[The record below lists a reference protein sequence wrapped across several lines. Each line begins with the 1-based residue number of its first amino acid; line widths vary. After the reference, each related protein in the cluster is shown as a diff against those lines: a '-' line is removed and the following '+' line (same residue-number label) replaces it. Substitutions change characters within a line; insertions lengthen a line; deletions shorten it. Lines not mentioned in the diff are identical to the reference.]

1 MARNE
6 IQRLYLGSEADPV
19 AAANVEAGSYTLTL
33 GAETTASISYDDD
46 AAAVQAALEALTGI
60 GAGNVEVT
68 VPGQSSGLTGETSL
82 LDIDGATT
90 GSFYIHLPNS
100 NTTTI
105 QLTAPFTKA
114 TIQAAIDAEIG
125 SPGILVVR
133 IDASRYFLVYLD
145 ENANT
150 VDDYDG
156 YVDVNTTGQ
165 NVTHR
170 KFSDGGIYSPCL
182 LQFEFIGDLANQPI
196 DELVVMPTGMVQK
209 ADTVTVDVTQ
219 EGIADDPTSVDVSE
233 HTAAVAPVQEVQRIT
248 FTGTPDSGSWTIN
261 GVTVSG
267 GASAASVDVEAA
279 IQDSGGFNKGCSVT
293 GSFAGDFVI
302 TFDTPEPLSEIVVDT
317 SSLLDSGSS
326 PITNNVTT
334 DTQGVAGVRQKRE
347 ITFSNVPDFGSV
359 TLSNGCEISYN
370 DSIETIAGA
379 WEVEE
384 SSTIATG
391 SIASGS
397 IIFENNSPDDY
408 SNRTVP
414 TVSTNTMVVTGQ
426 PHIVTVE
433 LSDEPTEGQWEMN
446 AGSNS
451 TMFLDWDATSSEV
464 ETEFE
469 GMAYGYP
476 VTVTGDAGGPWTIES
491 VGNVTAT
498 IEAQE
503 GDGGQ
508 PLRKSVGV
516 EIVTVQ
522 EGEPFPDAPSGL
534 TATAISSSRIDLEW
548 VDESDN
554 ETGFRVEK
562 SLAGEDD
569 WSLVG
574 ITAANATSRSVT
586 GLTSAT
592 EYDFRVRAFND
603 NDASEWSDIATA
615 QTLPSSS
622 STYDPILF
630 EQCIKI
636 PIPS

>member
-6 IQRLYLGSEADPV
+6 IQRLYLGSEAEPV
-19 AAANVEAGSYTLTL
+19 AASNVEAGSYTLTL
-33 GAETTASISYDDD
+33 GAETTASISYNDDT
-46 AAAVQAALEALTGI
+46 AAVQAALEALSNI
-60 GAGNVEVT
+60 GAGNVDVT
-68 VPGQSSGLTGETSL
+68 AET
-82 LDIDGATT
+82 DG
-90 GSFYIHLPNS
+90 F
-100 NTTTI
+100 TI
-105 QLTAPFTKA
+105 
-114 TIQAAIDAEIG
+114 
-125 SPGILVVR
+125 
-133 IDASRYFLVYLD
+133 
-145 ENANT
+145 
-150 VDDYDG
+150 
-156 YVDVNTTGQ
+156 
-165 NVTHR
+165 
-170 KFSDGGIYSPCL
+170 
-182 LQFEFIGDLANQPI
+182 EFISDLANQPI
-196 DELVVMPTGMVQK
+196 DELVITPTGMKQK
-209 ADTVTVDVTQ
+209 ADTVTVDIVQ
-219 EGIADDPTSVDVSE
+219 EGIADDPTDVDVSM

-267 GASAASVDVEAA
+267 GASAGNLDVENA

-293 GSFAGDFVI
+293 GNFADNFVI
-302 TFDTPEPLSEIVVDT
+302 TFDTPESLSEIVVDT

-326 PITNNVTT
+326 PVTNDVTT
-334 DTQGVAGVRQKRE
+334 DTEGFQGTHQKTE
-347 ITFSNVPDFGSV
+347 ITFSNIPDSGSV
-359 TLSNGCEISYN
+359 TLSNSVV
-370 DSIETIAGA
+370 IEFTDNASDIANA
-379 WEVEE
+379 WYTGV
-384 SSTIATG
+384 IVTG

-397 IIFENNSPDDY
+397 VIVEYAYDDY
-408 SNRTVP
+408 SGHTIP

-491 VGNVTAT
+491 DDNVTAT

-522 EGEPFPDAPSGL
+522 EGEPLPDAPSGL